1 MRQID
6 ANATCFLRP
15 GTKSGETPLLRFSS
29 LGLAQG
35 ICSGRGTW
43 DAETR
48 ILLPPD
54 AFLLSSTHPF
64 RANNQGMFHV
74 TMLGSGSA
82 GNATLVVAGQT
93 RVLIDAGLSARQI
106 RQRLEHLGTSF
117 EELDGVLLTHEHQDH
132 AGAIGVLARKFET
145 PVYCNSL
152 TAESLT
158 HLFPGQKLH
167 TKIFQTGGAFS
178 IKDLRI
184 ETFQVPHDAVEP
196 VGYAVHFGSQSIG
209 FLTDLGHTTKLAMQ
223 RVKDVH
229 TLIIETNH
237 DEKLLQDCA
246 KRPWSVKQRIL
257 SRHGHLSN
265 HAAARVISEL
275 ASESLKQVIL
285 CHLSRDCNNADL
297 AAGTVD
303 AVLRENGIRDLP
315 TLFCASQTEVTPTF
329 MIPTAPARV
338 TQDEFAFG

>member
-1 MRQID
+1 
-6 ANATCFLRP
+6 
-15 GTKSGETPLLRFSS
+15 
-29 LGLAQG
+29 
-35 ICSGRGTW
+35 
-43 DAETR
+43 
-48 ILLPPD
+48 
-54 AFLLSSTHPF
+54 
-64 RANNQGMFHV
+64 MFHV

-106 RQRLEHLGTSF
+106 QRRLEQIGYSF

-132 AGAIGVLARKFET
+132 AGAIGVLARKFQT

-152 TAESLT
+152 TAEALT
-158 HLFPGQKLH
+158 HLFPGQNLC
-167 TKIFQTGGAFS
+167 TKIFQTGGEFR
-178 IKDLRI
+178 IKDVQV

-196 VGYAVHFGSQSIG
+196 VGYSLRFGNQSVG
-209 FLTDLGHTTKLAMQ
+209 FLTDLGQTTKLAMQ
-223 RVKDVH
+223 RVRDAH

-237 DEKLLQDCA
+237 DEKLLQECT

-265 HAAARVISEL
+265 HAAAKVIADL

-297 AAGTVD
+297 ATATVD
-303 AVLRENGIRDLP
+303 SVLRERGLRDLP
-315 TLFCASQTEVTPTF
+315 KLFCASQAEVTPTF
-329 MIPTAPARV
+329 MIPIAPARV
-338 TQDEFAFG
+338 TQDEFAFA